1 MKQENFQEVNKKKNI
16 YKLFS
21 ILGFCLLIVLSI
33 SCKETHIHKFENG
46 LCECGELHDCEFI
59 DGLCECGATNIVID
73 VAYFNKHLDISN
85 FTESNYKKIIKLNDI
100 TLLEE
105 VTIST
110 KNGEKYD
117 VATTIKKL
125 NNQGVFDTTTASE
138 TKELETKVTLDLK
151 EEYFNNVKII
161 DKTLE
166 VNVKNQSVLDLLGVL
181 GTDTLLKISLNE
193 DLKICKITLEY
204 QDLESNFKV
213 YIEINYQY

>member
-1 MKQENFQEVNKKKNI
+1 MKNI

-33 SCKETHIHKFENG
+33 SCKETHTHKFENG

-85 FTESNYKKIIKLNDI
+85 FAESNYKKIIKLNDI

-110 KNGEKYD
+110 KNMEKYD
-117 VATTIKKL
+117 VVTTTKRI
-125 NNQGVFDTTTASE
+125 NDQGVFDTTTASE
-138 TKELETKVTLDLK
+138 TKELETKVTLELK
-151 EEYFNNVKII
+151 EEYFNDVKII

-166 VNVKNQSVLDLLGVL
+166 ASVKNQSVLEFLGVS
-181 GTDTLLKISLNE
+181 GVDAILKIILND
-193 DLKICKITLEY
+193 DLKVSKIVLEY

-213 YIEINYQY
+213 NIEINYQY

>member
-1 MKQENFQEVNKKKNI
+1 MKNI

-33 SCKETHIHKFENG
+33 SCKETHTHKFENG

-110 KNGEKYD
+110 KNMEKYD
-117 VATTIKKL
+117 VVTTIKKL
-125 NNQGVFDTTTASE
+125 NNQGIIDTTTVNE
-138 TKELETKVTLDLK
+138 TKELETNVTLDLK
-151 EEYFNNVKII
+151 EEYFNDIKII

-166 VNVKNQSVLDLLGVL
+166 ASVKYQSVLEFLGVS
-181 GTDTLLKISLNE
+181 GVDAILKIILNE
-193 DLKICKITLEY
+193 DLKVSKIILEY

-213 YIEINYQY
+213 NIEINYQY